1 MMSLDPLR
9 SAISSGAGA
18 NTSLAV
24 PYVNQYRSG
33 QQRVLEQVQTIKRTK
48 SKQSTSRNG
57 TATLSPTSKCVYIYI
72 KKKASSRPDL

>member
-57 TATLSPTSKCVYIYI
+57 TATLSPTSKCVYIY
-72 KKKASSRPDL
+72 